1 MNKRF
6 WPNFFSQYRVWK
18 LSRDSLQG
26 SKRSSDNYC
35 GSYKINSL
43 GPKWLL
49 KTKIFLKKRQPFQ
62 WKKDFGQFF
71 LGISIVK
78 NLRERFIRVQKY
90 FDKDCGSYKIISLGP
105 NRFIEN
111 TIFWKKKSKLSTEK
125 KYFGLLFLA
134 ISSVKNL
141 REQFLRIKKVFW
153 LLRWK
158 LWDHFFRT

>member
-18 LSRDSLQG
+18 FSRDSFQG

-35 GSYKINSL
+35 GNNKIISL

-49 KTKIFLKKRQPFQ
+49 KTKIFLKKKQPFQ

-78 NLRERFIRVQKY
+78 NLRERFMRVQLYSGKN
-90 FDKDCGSYKIISLGP
+90 CGSYKTISSGP

-111 TIFWKKKSKLSTEK
+111 TIFWRKKGKLSAEK
-125 KYFGLLFLA
+125 KYFGLYFLA

-141 REQFLRIKKVFW
+141 REQFLRVKKVFCH
-153 LLRWK
+153 LRWK
-158 LWDHFFRT
+158 L

>member
-18 LSRDSLQG
+18 FSRDSFQG

-35 GSYKINSL
+35 GSYKIISL

-49 KTKIFLKKRQPFQ
+49 KTKIFLKKKQPFQ

-78 NLRERFIRVQKY
+78 NLRERFIRVQMY
-90 FDKDCGSYKIISLGP
+90 SGKDCGSYKIISLGP

-111 TIFWKKKSKLSTEK
+111 TIFWKKRQT
-125 KYFGLLFLA
+125 F
-134 ISSVKNL
+134 
-141 REQFLRIKKVFW
+141 
-153 LLRWK
+153 RWK
-158 LWDHFFRT
+158 KIFWPIFSCNIECEKPEGTFFKGPKSILTKTVEVIGSFL